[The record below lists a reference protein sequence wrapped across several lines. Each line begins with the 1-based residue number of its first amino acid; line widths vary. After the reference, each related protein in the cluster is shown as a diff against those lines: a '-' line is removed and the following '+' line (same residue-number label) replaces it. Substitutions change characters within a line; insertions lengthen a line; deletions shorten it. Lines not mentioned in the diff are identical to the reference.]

1 MTFCIR
7 RREFIAGLGG
17 AAAWP
22 IAAGAQQRERVR
34 RVGVLFGAALESGP
48 AAQTQIAVYREG
60 LAKLGWMEGRNL
72 GLDFRFGGGDGDRI
86 RAYAA
91 ELVRL
96 APDAIV
102 TSTLAATLAVQE
114 HTHTTPIIIA
124 GAGDVATNG
133 LVRNVARPEANITG
147 VTNLFGSIG
156 GKWLE
161 LLKEAVPTLNRVSFL
176 GTLAFEGRVGSYR
189 PSIEVASQ
197 ALSVQMIEIQYRSA
211 VQLVRAIDA
220 FAAQPNGGLIVGP
233 ATTRIDIGTILE
245 LAAQY
250 RLPTIHAA
258 REFAEAGGLI
268 SYGSN
273 IPDLWRRVPFFID
286 RILRGTKV
294 SDLPVE
300 FPTTFQ
306 LVINLKTAKAIG
318 IEIPPSL
325 FARADEVI
333 E

>member
-1 MTFCIR
+1 MR
-7 RREFIAGLGG
+7 RRDFITLFGG
-17 AAAWP
+17 ASVVWPFAAR
-22 IAAGAQQRERVR
+22 AQQGASAK
-34 RVGVLFGAALESGP
+34 RVGVLTGQDFENDPSIQIRIGAF
-48 AAQTQIAVYREG
+48 REG
-60 LAKLGWMEGRNL
+60 LAKLGWTEERNL
-72 GLDFRFGGGDGDRI
+72 RLDFRFGGGDSDRI

-102 TSTLAATLAVQE
+102 SVTRAATLAVQE

-133 LVRNVARPEANITG
+133 LVRNVAHPEANITG

-161 LLKEAVPTLNRVSFL
+161 LLKEAVPSLSRVSFVESQF
-176 GTLAFEGRVGSYR
+176 AIEGRVSGYR
-189 PSIEVASQ
+189 PSIGAASH
-197 ALSVQMIEIQYRSA
+197 ALSVEMVDIQYRSA

-233 ATTRIDIGTILE
+233 ATTRIDTGTILE

-250 RLPTIHAA
+250 RLPTIGGAQL
-258 REFAEAGGLI
+258 AENGGLI
-268 SYGSN
+268 SYGGNSL
-273 IPDLWRRVPFFID
+273 DTWGRAPFFVD
-286 RILRGTKV
+286 RILRGAKV
-294 SDLPVE
+294 SELPVE
-300 FPTTFQ
+300 FPTKFQ
-306 LVINLKTAKAIG
+306 LVVNLKTAKAIG
-318 IEIPPSL
+318 LIIPESL
-325 FARADEVI
+325 LSRADEVI

>member
-1 MTFCIR
+1 MN
-7 RREFIAGLGG
+7 RREFITLLCG

-22 IAAGAQQRERVR
+22 LAARAQQRGRVR
-34 RVGVLFGAALESGP
+34 RVGVLNGPALESDP
-48 AAQTQIAVYREG
+48 TAQNPIAVYREG

-72 GLDFRFGGGDGDRI
+72 DLDFRFGGGDRDRI

-102 TSTLAATLAVQE
+102 TGTLAATLAVQE

-161 LLKEAVPTLNRVSFL
+161 LLKEAVPTLSRVCFV
-176 GTLAFEGRVGSYR
+176 GTFANEDRVGSYR
-189 PSIEVASQ
+189 PSIEVASH
-197 ALSVQMIEIQYRSA
+197 ALSVQMIEIRHRSA

-233 ATTRIDIGTILE
+233 ATTRIDIETILE
-245 LAAQY
+245 LATQY

-258 REFAEAGGLI
+258 REFAKNGGLI

-273 IPDLWRRVPFFID
+273 PADLWRRVPFFID

>member
-1 MTFCIR
+1 MSVR
-7 RREFIAGLGG
+7 RRDLIAGLGG

-22 IAAGAQQRERVR
+22 LAVSAQQRERVR
-34 RVGVLFGAALESGP
+34 RVGVLFPVALESDP

-91 ELVRL
+91 ALLRL

-102 TSTLAATLAVQE
+102 TGTLAATLAVQE

-133 LVRNVARPEANITG
+133 LVRNIARPEANITG

-161 LLKEAVPTLNRVSFL
+161 LRKEAVPTLSRVCFV
-176 GTLAFEGRVGSYR
+176 GTFANEGRVGSYR

-233 ATTRIDIGTILE
+233 ATTRIDVGTILE
-245 LAAQY
+245 LATQY

-258 REFAEAGGLI
+258 REFAKNGGLI

-273 IPDLWRRVPFFID
+273 PADLWRRVPFFID

>member
-1 MTFCIR
+1 MIR
-7 RREFIAGLGG
+7 RREFIALLGG
-17 AAAWP
+17 AAAAGP
-22 IAAGAQQRERVR
+22 LAARAQQGTSVK
-34 RVGVLFGAALESGP
+34 RVGVLLGSDFENDP
-48 AAQTQIAVYREG
+48 AIQVGISAFREG
-60 LAKLGWMEGRNL
+60 LAKLGWTEERNL
-72 GLDFRFGGGDGDRI
+72 RLDFRFGGGDGDRI
-86 RAYAA
+86 RASAA
-91 ELVRL
+91 ELVGL

-102 TSTLAATLAVQE
+102 TGSAAATRAVQE

-124 GAGDVATNG
+124 GAGDVAATG
-133 LVRNVARPEANITG
+133 LVRNVAHPEANITG
-147 VTNLFGSIG
+147 VTNLLGSIG

-161 LLKEAVPTLNRVSFL
+161 LLKEAVPTLNRVSFVEPQ
-176 GTLAFEGRVGSYR
+176 FSIEGRVSSFR
-189 PSIEVASQ
+189 PSIEAASH
-197 ALSVQMIEIQYRSA
+197 ALSVEMIDIQYRSA

-258 REFAEAGGLI
+258 RAFAEAGGLI

-273 IPDLWRRVPFFID
+273 PADLWRRVPFFID

-318 IEIPPSL
+318 IEIPPML
-325 FARADEVI
+325 LARADEVI